1 MPSRTTRS
9 TRRTD
14 PLSQER
20 LVGAAIEILDAQGE
34 DALTFRLLA
43 ARLST
48 GPGAIYHHVAN
59 KDELLK
65 AAASQIIASAIVG
78 AQPPRE
84 PAEAIRST
92 AAAVFDAID
101 THPWAGAQ
109 LAREP
114 WQLAVIRLFET
125 FGQHLQ
131 ALDVPKPAHFDAVS
145 TLVNYI
151 LGLAGQYAAGARV
164 LGPHTDRAM
173 FLRGIAEQWEQL
185 NPTMFPF
192 MRSISAGLDQ
202 HDDRTQFLAGI
213 DLILA
218 GTTSRYP
225 ICYRT
230 ASIPS
235 LHEADRTRRRL
246 GMDFDG

>member
-1 MPSRTTRS
+1 MSTSTTRS
-9 TRRTD
+9 TRRSD

-20 LVGAAIEILDAQGE
+20 LVTAAIEILDEKGE

-59 KDELLK
+59 KDELLR
-65 AAASQIIASAIVG
+65 AAASQIIASAMDG
-78 AQPPRE
+78 PQLPRE
-84 PAEAIRST
+84 PGAAIPST

-101 THPWAGAQ
+101 AHPWVGAQ

-114 WQLAVIRLFET
+114 WQFAVIRLFET
-125 FGQHLQ
+125 FGQL
-131 ALDVPKPAHFDAVS
+131 LSDLGVPESAQFHAVS

-164 LGPHTDRAM
+164 LGPSANRAA
-173 FLRGIAEQWEQL
+173 FLRGIAEQWGQL
-185 NPTMFPF
+185 DPATFPF
-192 MRSISAGLDQ
+192 MRSLSAGLDQ

-218 GTTSRYP
+218 GTASNSRSA
-225 ICYRT
+225 IET
-230 ASIPS
+230 GGVS
-235 LHEADRTRRRL
+235 
-246 GMDFDG
+246 

>member
-1 MPSRTTRS
+1 MATSTRRS

-20 LVGAAIEILDAQGE
+20 LVDAAIEILDTGGE

-43 ARLST
+43 ERLST
-48 GPGAIYHHVAN
+48 GSGAIYHHVAD

-65 AAASQIIASAIVG
+65 ATASRVIASAIDG
-78 AQPPRE
+78 RSLQRE

-92 AAAVFDAID
+92 AAAVFDAVD
-101 THPWAGAQ
+101 THPWVGAQ

-125 FGQHLQ
+125 FGQLVHELG
-131 ALDVPKPAHFDAVS
+131 VPGLAQFNTAS

-151 LGLAGQYAAGARV
+151 LGLAGHYAAGARA
-164 LGPHTDRAM
+164 LGPETDRAA

-185 NPTMFPF
+185 DPATFPF
-192 MRSISAGLDQ
+192 MHSVSAGLDQ
-202 HDDRTQFLAGI
+202 HDDRTQFVAGI
-213 DLILA
+213 DLILT
-218 GTTSRYP
+218 GTLRYSG
-225 ICYRT
+225 IRSGLRRQCGCEVGFRWQGG
-230 ASIPS
+230 
-235 LHEADRTRRRL
+235 ADR
-246 GMDFDG
+246 G

>member
-1 MPSRTTRS
+1 MATSTTRS

-20 LVGAAIEILDAQGE
+20 LVDAAIEILDAQGE
-34 DALTFRLLA
+34 DALTFRSLA

-65 AAASQIIASAIVG
+65 AAASQIIASAIDG
-78 AQPPRE
+78 PQLQGE
-84 PAEAIRST
+84 PVEAIRST

-101 THPWAGAQ
+101 SHPWAGAQ

-125 FGQHLQ
+125 FGQL
-131 ALDVPKPAHFDAVS
+131 LRELGVPESGQFDAVS

-164 LGPHTDRAM
+164 LGPHTDRSA
-173 FLRGIAEQWEQL
+173 FLREIAEQWQQL
-185 NPTMFPF
+185 DPATFPF
-192 MRSISAGLDQ
+192 MRSLSAGLDQ
-202 HDDRTQFLAGI
+202 HDDRIQFLAGI

-218 GTTSRYP
+218 GTVPR
-225 ICYRT
+225 
-230 ASIPS
+230 
-235 LHEADRTRRRL
+235 
-246 GMDFDG
+246 

>member
-1 MPSRTTRS
+1 MATRTTRS

-14 PLSQER
+14 PLSKER
-20 LVGAAIEILDAQGE
+20 LVDAAIEILDAEGE

-48 GPGAIYHHVAN
+48 GAGAIYHHVAN

-65 AAASQIIASAIVG
+65 AAASRMIASAMDV
-78 AQPPRE
+78 PHLRRE
-84 PAEAIRST
+84 PAEAVRTT

-101 THPWAGAQ
+101 AHPWAGAQ

-125 FGQHLQ
+125 FGQL
-131 ALDVPKPAHFDAVS
+131 LRELGVPESAQFDAVS

-164 LGPHTDRAM
+164 LGARTDRSA
-173 FLRGIAEQWEQL
+173 FLRGVAEQWERL
-185 NPTMFPF
+185 DPVTFPF
-192 MRSISAGLDQ
+192 MRSLTEGFDQ
-202 HDDRTQFLAGI
+202 HDDRIQFLAGI

-218 GTTSRYP
+218 GATPR
-225 ICYRT
+225 
-230 ASIPS
+230 
-235 LHEADRTRRRL
+235 
-246 GMDFDG
+246 

>member
-1 MPSRTTRS
+1 MPTSTTRS
-9 TRRTD
+9 SRRRD

-20 LVGAAIEILDAQGE
+20 LVNAAIEILDAEGE

-43 ARLST
+43 ARLCT

-65 AAASQIIASAIVG
+65 AAAFQVIGSAVDG
-78 AQPPRE
+78 APRQRE
-84 PAEAIRST
+84 PVEAIRST

-101 THPWAGAQ
+101 AHPWAGAQ

-125 FGQHLQ
+125 FGQLVRE
-131 ALDVPKPAHFDAVS
+131 LGVPESAQFDAVS
-145 TLVNYI
+145 TLVNYS

-164 LGPHTDRAM
+164 LGSHTDRSA
-173 FLRGIAEQWEQL
+173 FLREIAEQWEQL
-185 NPTMFPF
+185 DPTSFPF
-192 MRSISAGLDQ
+192 MRSLSAGLDQ

-218 GTTSRYP
+218 GTTSR
-225 ICYRT
+225 
-230 ASIPS
+230 
-235 LHEADRTRRRL
+235 
-246 GMDFDG
+246 

>member
-1 MPSRTTRS
+1 MPISRTRS

-20 LVGAAIEILDAQGE
+20 LVAVAIAILDAEGE

-65 AAASQIIASAIVG
+65 AAASQVIASALDG
-78 AQPPRE
+78 TPRHQK

-101 THPWAGAQ
+101 EHPWAGAQ

-125 FGQHLQ
+125 FGQLVRD
-131 ALDVPKPAHFDAVS
+131 LDVPGSSQFDAVS
-145 TLVNYI
+145 TLVSYI

-164 LGPHTDRAM
+164 LGPSTDRSA
-173 FLRGIAEQWEQL
+173 FLRSIAEQWDQL
-185 NPTMFPF
+185 DPTTFPF
-192 MRSISAGLDQ
+192 MRSLAAGLDQ
-202 HDDRTQFLAGI
+202 HDDRAQFLAGI
-213 DLILA
+213 EFVLA
-218 GTTSRYP
+218 GVTSR
-225 ICYRT
+225 
-230 ASIPS
+230 
-235 LHEADRTRRRL
+235 
-246 GMDFDG
+246 

>member
-1 MPSRTTRS
+1 MPTSTTRS
-9 TRRTD
+9 ARRTD

-20 LVGAAIEILDAQGE
+20 LVDAAIAILDTEGE

-65 AAASQIIASAIVG
+65 AAVAQIIATAMDVS
-78 AQPPRE
+78 QPQRE
-84 PAEAIRST
+84 PVEAVRWT

-101 THPWAGAQ
+101 AHPWAGAQ

-125 FGQHLQ
+125 FGQLFQ
-131 ALDVPKPAHFDAVS
+131 ELGVPEWAQFNAVS

-164 LGPHTDRAM
+164 LGSHTDRSA
-173 FLRGIAEQWEQL
+173 FLRDIAKQWEQL
-185 NPTMFPF
+185 NPAAFPF
-192 MRSISAGLDQ
+192 MRSLSAGLDQ

-218 GTTSRYP
+218 GLMVR
-225 ICYRT
+225 
-230 ASIPS
+230 
-235 LHEADRTRRRL
+235 
-246 GMDFDG
+246 

>member
-1 MPSRTTRS
+1 MSTSTTRS

-14 PLSQER
+14 PLSQQR
-20 LVGAAIEILDAQGE
+20 LVDAAIEILDAEGE

-65 AAASQIIASAIVG
+65 TTASQIIANAVDG
-78 AQPPRE
+78 TPRQCE
-84 PAEAIRST
+84 SAEAIRST

-101 THPWAGAQ
+101 AHPWAGAQ

-125 FGQHLQ
+125 FGQL
-131 ALDVPKPAHFDAVS
+131 LRELGVPESAQFNAVS

-164 LGPHTDRAM
+164 LGSTTDRSA
-173 FLRGIAEQWEQL
+173 FLRSIAEQWEQL
-185 NPTMFPF
+185 DPATFPF
-192 MRSISAGLDQ
+192 MRSLSAGLDQ
-202 HDDRTQFLAGI
+202 HDDRAQFLAGI
-213 DLILA
+213 DFILV
-218 GTTSRYP
+218 GTLSR
-225 ICYRT
+225 
-230 ASIPS
+230 
-235 LHEADRTRRRL
+235 
-246 GMDFDG
+246 

>member
-1 MPSRTTRS
+1 MATSTTRS
-9 TRRTD
+9 SRRTD

-20 LVGAAIEILDAQGE
+20 LVDAAIEILDAQGE

-65 AAASQIIASAIVG
+65 AAAAQIIASAMHG
-78 AQPPRE
+78 TRRHGE
-84 PAEAIRST
+84 PADAIRST

-101 THPWAGAQ
+101 AHPWAGAQ

-125 FGQHLQ
+125 FGQLFWE
-131 ALDVPKPAHFDAVS
+131 LDVPEWAQFDAVS

-164 LGPHTDRAM
+164 LGSQTDRTA
-173 FLRGIAEQWEQL
+173 FLRDIAKQWEQL
-185 NPTMFPF
+185 DPAAFPF
-192 MRSISAGLDQ
+192 MRSLSAGLDQ

-218 GTTSRYP
+218 GTLSR
-225 ICYRT
+225 
-230 ASIPS
+230 
-235 LHEADRTRRRL
+235 
-246 GMDFDG
+246 

>member
-14 PLSQER
+14 PLSKER
-20 LVGAAIEILDAQGE
+20 LVDVAIEILDAEGE

-65 AAASQIIASAIVG
+65 AAASQIIASAMNG
-78 AQPPRE
+78 SQLQKE
-84 PAEAIRST
+84 PVDAIRST

-101 THPWAGAQ
+101 AHPWAGAQ

-125 FGQHLQ
+125 FGQLLRKLGVAESAQ
-131 ALDVPKPAHFDAVS
+131 FEAVS

-164 LGPHTDRAM
+164 LGPHTDRSA
-173 FLRGIAEQWEQL
+173 FLRDVAEQWDQL
-185 NPTMFPF
+185 DPATFPF
-192 MRSISAGLDQ
+192 MRSLASELDQ
-202 HDDRTQFLAGI
+202 HDDRIQFLAGI

-218 GTTSRYP
+218 GIVSR
-225 ICYRT
+225 
-230 ASIPS
+230 
-235 LHEADRTRRRL
+235 
-246 GMDFDG
+246 